1 MEGEWLYK
9 LAPGVR
15 RPEGEAGGDE
25 SDSDDE
31 AETGVAPG
39 TVFRLCKGQV
49 QRLAGGMDEYEEIAA
64 RTAGRLGRAALA

>member
-39 TVFRLCKGQV
+39 TVFRLSKGQL
-49 QRLAGGMDEYEEIAA
+49 QQLAGGMDDYEEIAA
-64 RTAGRLGRAALA
+64 RTAARAGQQASG